1 MNKYTILGLL
11 VLAQITLLYYQLRT
25 GTPLAQQSSS
35 QALLTIEE
43 DSIAALSIIDADG
56 KKVRL
61 QNVGQVWQ
69 TSNGFSA
76 QQEKVEQL
84 IEKIASLTTNL
95 ATAHSDAAAQ
105 RFQVAEDTFQ
115 RMLTI
120 ETASSETITLFVGSG
135 AGARRSYVR
144 LGSEKAIYSLPL
156 AEHELS
162 TAASDWQ
169 DLTCLRLATD
179 TIKLI
184 ETNNLTLLKVD
195 ENGAQPTEPA
205 GDISQGNRATATV
218 HTWIGKDSTGE
229 IDLNSEAVVSAVRHL
244 SKLRIERADPI
255 AKVELNE
262 RLKLHLQHDQGNR
275 TYQLIQSTED
285 ADKYWI
291 QASDFEGFAL
301 HISKTN
307 AQQILENWTLA
318 KLIDSAEVTAPATS
332 VDTPVNPANTDNSQP
347 ATIES
352 NSSTADP
359 DSTVLKTVTEA
370 DMALQSEE

>member
-84 IEKIASLTTNL
+84 IEKIASLTTTL

-120 ETASSETITLFVGSG
+120 ETASSETIKLFVGSG

-156 AEHELS
+156 AEYELS
-162 TAASDWQ
+162 TDTSDWQ

-195 ENGAQPTEPA
+195 ENDPQSTEA
-205 GDISQGNRATATV
+205 AEAISQSNSASATV

-229 IDLNSEAVVSAVRHL
+229 IELNSEAVVSAVRHL
-244 SKLRIERADPI
+244 SQLRIERADPI
-255 AKVELNE
+255 AKG
-262 RLKLHLQHDQGNR
+262 R
-275 TYQLIQSTED
+275 
-285 ADKYWI
+285 
-291 QASDFEGFAL
+291 
-301 HISKTN
+301 
-307 AQQILENWTLA
+307 AQ
-318 KLIDSAEVTAPATS
+318 
-332 VDTPVNPANTDNSQP
+332 
-347 ATIES
+347 
-352 NSSTADP
+352 
-359 DSTVLKTVTEA
+359 
-370 DMALQSEE
+370 